1 MGLSRRA
8 LGSDEEIIVE
18 VRSHRG
24 SLVAPSCLLLTACA
38 GAIWLVVY
46 ATSWPKLG
54 REIAAG
60 VVIGLPLWWLLA
72 RWMRWRSRSVSLTNE
87 RVVVSN
93 GSLRKKS
100 EQVRLMRIIEVHLI
114 QGVTDRLLRR
124 GDVIL
129 EVDDGPPLAVEHL
142 RHPEAFQRVVLR
154 ELGRDEEEGDEEE
167 EDDDEA
173 AGAHDLTS
181 PSLSRIQVITEDD
194 PTPPQG
200 TPAVS
205 GSRAATL
212 FARLDE
218 LDRLEASGALSPHE
232 AALRRAELSG
242 TP

>member
-24 SLVAPSCLLLTACA
+24 SLVAPSCLLLAACA
-38 GAIWLVVY
+38 GAIWLVAY

-60 VVIGLPLWWLLA
+60 VVIGLPLWWLIA
-72 RWMRWRSRSVSLTNE
+72 RWVRWRSRSVSLTNE
-87 RVVVSN
+87 RIVVSN
-93 GSLRKKS
+93 GSFRKKS
-100 EQVRLMRIIEVHLI
+100 EQVRLMRIIEVHIL

-154 ELGRDEEEGDEEE
+154 QLGRDEEEGDGD
-167 EDDDEA
+167 EDDGE
-173 AGAHDLTS
+173 GAHDLAS
-181 PSLSRIQVITEDD
+181 PSLSRIQVVTEDD

>member
-1 MGLSRRA
+1 M
-8 LGSDEEIIVE
+8 E

-24 SLVAPSCLLLTACA
+24 SLVAPSCLLLAACA
-38 GAIWLVVY
+38 GAIWSVVY

-154 ELGRDEEEGDEEE
+154 ELGRDGEEGDEE
-167 EDDDEA
+167 DDDV

>member
-1 MGLSRRA
+1 
-8 LGSDEEIIVE
+8 
-18 VRSHRG
+18 
-24 SLVAPSCLLLTACA
+24 
-38 GAIWLVVY
+38 
-46 ATSWPKLG
+46 
-54 REIAAG
+54 
-60 VVIGLPLWWLLA
+60 
-72 RWMRWRSRSVSLTNE
+72 
-87 RVVVSN
+87 
-93 GSLRKKS
+93 
-100 EQVRLMRIIEVHLI
+100 MRIIEVHLL

-154 ELGRDEEEGDEEE
+154 QLGRDEEEGDGD
-167 EDDDEA
+167 EDDGE
-173 AGAHDLTS
+173 GAHDLAS
-181 PSLSRIQVITEDD
+181 PSLSRIQVVTEDD

>member
-24 SLVAPSCLLLTACA
+24 SLVAPSCLLLAACA
-38 GAIWLVVY
+38 GAIWLVAY

-60 VVIGLPLWWLLA
+60 VVIGLPLWWLIA
-72 RWMRWRSRSVSLTNE
+72 RWVRWRSRSVSLTNE
-87 RVVVSN
+87 RIVVSN
-93 GSLRKKS
+93 GSFRKKS
-100 EQVRLMRIIEVHLI
+100 EQVRLMRIIEVHIL

-154 ELGRDEEEGDEEE
+154 QLGRDEEEGDGD
-167 EDDDEA
+167 EDDGE
-173 AGAHDLTS
+173 GAHDLGS
-181 PSLSRIQVITEDD
+181 PSLSRIQVVTEDD

>member
-24 SLVAPSCLLLTACA
+24 SLVAPSCLLLAACA

-154 ELGRDEEEGDEEE
+154 ELGRDEEEGDGD
-167 EDDDEA
+167 EDDGE
-173 AGAHDLTS
+173 GAHDLAS
-181 PSLSRIQVITEDD
+181 PSLSRIQVVTEDD

>member
-1 MGLSRRA
+1 
-8 LGSDEEIIVE
+8 
-18 VRSHRG
+18 
-24 SLVAPSCLLLTACA
+24 
-38 GAIWLVVY
+38 
-46 ATSWPKLG
+46 
-54 REIAAG
+54 
-60 VVIGLPLWWLLA
+60 
-72 RWMRWRSRSVSLTNE
+72 
-87 RVVVSN
+87 
-93 GSLRKKS
+93 
-100 EQVRLMRIIEVHLI
+100 MRIIEVHLI

-154 ELGRDEEEGDEEE
+154 ELGRDGEEGDEE
-167 EDDDEA
+167 DDDV

>member
-1 MGLSRRA
+1 
-8 LGSDEEIIVE
+8 
-18 VRSHRG
+18 
-24 SLVAPSCLLLTACA
+24 
-38 GAIWLVVY
+38 
-46 ATSWPKLG
+46 
-54 REIAAG
+54 
-60 VVIGLPLWWLLA
+60 
-72 RWMRWRSRSVSLTNE
+72 
-87 RVVVSN
+87 
-93 GSLRKKS
+93 
-100 EQVRLMRIIEVHLI
+100 MRIIEVHLI

-167 EDDDEA
+167 DDDDDE
-173 AGAHDLTS
+173 AGAHDLAS

>member
-8 LGSDEEIIVE
+8 LGVDEEIIVE

-24 SLVAPSCLLLTACA
+24 ALVAPSCLLLAACA
-38 GAIWLVVY
+38 GAIWLVVF
-46 ATSWPKLG
+46 ASSWPKLG

-60 VVIGLPLWWLLA
+60 VLIGLPLWWLVA

-100 EQVRLMRIIEVHLI
+100 EQVRLLRIIEVHLI
-114 QGVTDRLLRR
+114 QGMTDRLLRR

-129 EVDDGPPLAVEHL
+129 EVDDGSPLAVERL

-154 ELGRDEEEGDEEE
+154 QLGRDEEEGDE
-167 EDDDEA
+167 DDH
-173 AGAHDLTS
+173 AGTREFS
-181 PSLSRIQVITEDD
+181 GPSMPRIQVITEDD

-218 LDRLEASGALSPHE
+218 LDRLEASGALSHHE

-242 TP
+242 TS

>member
-24 SLVAPSCLLLTACA
+24 SLVAPSCLLLAACA
-38 GAIWLVVY
+38 GAIWLVAY

-60 VVIGLPLWWLLA
+60 VVIGLPLWWLIA
-72 RWMRWRSRSVSLTNE
+72 RWARWRSRSVSLTNE
-87 RVVVSN
+87 RIVVSN
-93 GSLRKKS
+93 GSFRKKS
-100 EQVRLMRIIEVHLI
+100 EQVRLMRIIEVHLL

-154 ELGRDEEEGDEEE
+154 QLGRDEEEGDGD
-167 EDDDEA
+167 EDDGE
-173 AGAHDLTS
+173 GAHDLAS
-181 PSLSRIQVITEDD
+181 PSLSRIQVVTEDD

>member
-24 SLVAPSCLLLTACA
+24 SLVAPSCLLLAACA
-38 GAIWLVVY
+38 GAIWSVVY

-154 ELGRDEEEGDEEE
+154 ELGRDEEEGDGD
-167 EDDDEA
+167 EDDGE
-173 AGAHDLTS
+173 GAHDLAS
-181 PSLSRIQVITEDD
+181 PSLSRIQVVTEDD

>member
-24 SLVAPSCLLLTACA
+24 SLVAPSCLLLAACA

-154 ELGRDEEEGDEEE
+154 QLGRDEEEGDGD
-167 EDDDEA
+167 EDDGE
-173 AGAHDLTS
+173 GAHDLAS
-181 PSLSRIQVITEDD
+181 PSLSRIQVVTEDD

>member
-24 SLVAPSCLLLTACA
+24 SLVAPSCLLLAACA
-38 GAIWLVVY
+38 GAIWLVAY

-60 VVIGLPLWWLLA
+60 VVIGLPLWWLIA
-72 RWMRWRSRSVSLTNE
+72 RWARWRSRSVSLTNE
-87 RVVVSN
+87 RIVVSN
-93 GSLRKKS
+93 GSFRKKS
-100 EQVRLMRIIEVHLI
+100 EQVRLMRIIEVHLL

-154 ELGRDEEEGDEEE
+154 ELGRDGEEGDEE
-167 EDDDEA
+167 DDDDV